1 MSLYNEKANIDCM
14 KREEARS
21 VLNQIVL
28 VLETMNVDLVH
39 RRKNSTCG
47 WKLKFKYLANFNF
60 KVILLT
66 VMS

>member
-1 MSLYNEKANIDCM
+1 MTIGNEIHITEQDFKSLYNEKANTDCM

-39 RRKNSTCG
+39 RRKDSTCG
-47 WKLKFKYLANFNF
+47 
-60 KVILLT
+60 
-66 VMS
+66 